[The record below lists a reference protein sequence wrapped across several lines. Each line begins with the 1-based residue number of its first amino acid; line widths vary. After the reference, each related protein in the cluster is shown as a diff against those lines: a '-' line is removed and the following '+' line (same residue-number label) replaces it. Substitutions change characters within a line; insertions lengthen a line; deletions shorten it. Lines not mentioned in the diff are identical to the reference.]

1 MRVDSAREAPKP
13 PMPRPQ
19 AAISAPPAI
28 ITSAS
33 SYMMLRAAMPM
44 QCVPVVHAVAMA

>member
-1 MRVDSAREAPKP
+1 MRVDSARDAPKP

-33 SYMMLRAAMPM
+33 PKAMLRAAMPI
-44 QCVPVVHAVAMA
+44 QWVPVVQAVAMA